1 VSYAIYIYN
10 FTYGVSPIK
19 AAWNTHGDSFSIAAL
34 EVVSENM
41 EIPEITFQSIYFGV
55 TTSVICPLSAYKAS
69 ISYSYR
75 TPKRLAQIVFN
86 QSTTQHPSILLH
98 CLFGVVFIFKIT

>member
-1 VSYAIYIYN
+1 MYTRN

-19 AAWNTHGDSFSIAAL
+19 AVRNAHGDSFSIAAL
-34 EVVSENM
+34 EVVSENFK
-41 EIPEITFQSIYFGV
+41 IPEITFQSIYFGV

-86 QSTTQHPSILLH
+86 QSMTQRPSILLH
-98 CLFGVVFIFKIT
+98 CLFDLVFIFKIT